1 MAYNLTGGI
10 MSILNKL
17 KEDIKKKS
25 IQNEIDELREILN
38 KYMVKLNKVLNE
50 NSKMS
55 FDYAGG
61 DFHNYGYFDFKDGYL
76 FHIDTS
82 EKLVSVLMFGTS
94 FGLEFK
100 WHRKTQSLT
109 YWNHSISKE
118 SAKSDAVD
126 LVYKIGKYIE
136 ELDG

>member
-1 MAYNLTGGI
+1 

-25 IQNEIDELREILN
+25 MQKEIDELREILN
-38 KYMVKLNKVLNE
+38 KYMIKLNSVLYE

-82 EKLVSVLMFGTS
+82 ENLVSVVMFGTS
-94 FGLEFK
+94 FGVEFK
-100 WHRKTQSLT
+100 WYRKTQSLT

-118 SAKSDAVD
+118 SAKSDAID
-126 LVYKIGKYIE
+126 LVYNIGKYID
-136 ELDG
+136 ELNG